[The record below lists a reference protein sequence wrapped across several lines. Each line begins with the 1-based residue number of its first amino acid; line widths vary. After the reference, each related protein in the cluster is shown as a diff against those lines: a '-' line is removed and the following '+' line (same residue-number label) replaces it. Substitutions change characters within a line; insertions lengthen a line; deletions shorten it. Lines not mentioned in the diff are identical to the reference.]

1 MENIY
6 DKIQESANF
15 IESKSEVKP
24 SIGLILG
31 SGLGVLA
38 DEIQNPVKIKYN
50 EIPNFPVSTVEGHEG
65 CLVLGELEGK
75 MVVAMQGR
83 FHYYEGY
90 TQQEITFPVRV
101 MKALGVNTI
110 VVTNAAGGANTNF
123 KPGDLML
130 IKDHIKLS
138 GNNPLIGKNDQRLGP
153 RFPDMS
159 SAYTPKYIDVV
170 KECANKLNIEL
181 QEGVYAF
188 FSGPT

>member
-65 CLVLGELEGK
+65 CLVLG
-75 MVVAMQGR
+75 
-83 FHYYEGY
+83 
-90 TQQEITFPVRV
+90 
-101 MKALGVNTI
+101 
-110 VVTNAAGGANTNF
+110 
-123 KPGDLML
+123 
-130 IKDHIKLS
+130 
-138 GNNPLIGKNDQRLGP
+138 
-153 RFPDMS
+153 
-159 SAYTPKYIDVV
+159 
-170 KECANKLNIEL
+170 
-181 QEGVYAF
+181 
-188 FSGPT
+188 

>member
-1 MENIY
+1 MDLLTQI
-6 DKIQESANF
+6 KASADF
-15 IESKSEVKP
+15 ILKQSKYKP
-24 SIGLILG
+24 EIGLILG
-31 SGLGVLA
+31 SGLGSLA
-38 DEIQNPVKIKYN
+38 DTIEDAEYYN
-50 EIPNFPVSTVEGHEG
+50 YSDIPNFPTSTVEGHAG
-65 CLVLGELEGK
+65 RLVIGKLGNK
-75 MVVAMQGR
+75 QVVAMQGR

-130 IKDHIKLS
+130 IKDHINLS

-159 SAYTPKYIDVV
+159 SAYTP
-170 KECANKLNIEL
+170 CCKLIPNSL
-181 QEGVYAF
+181 PASKTLF
-188 FSGPT
+188 LSSKL

>member
-130 IKDHIKLS
+130 IKDHINLS
-138 GNNPLIGKNDQRLGP
+138 GNNP
-153 RFPDMS
+153 
-159 SAYTPKYIDVV
+159 
-170 KECANKLNIEL
+170 
-181 QEGVYAF
+181 
-188 FSGPT
+188 